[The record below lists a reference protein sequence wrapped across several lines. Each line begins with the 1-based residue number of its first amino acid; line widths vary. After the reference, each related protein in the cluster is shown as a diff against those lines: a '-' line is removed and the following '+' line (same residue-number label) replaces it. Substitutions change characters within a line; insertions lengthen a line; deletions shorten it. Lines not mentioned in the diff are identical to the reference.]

1 MSRPKEEVH
10 VNQTDYNKRR
20 YARRMGTLE
29 PFLVTTTLEEAIKN
43 AGIQT

>member
-10 VNQTDYNKRR
+10 INRTDYNKRR

-29 PFLVTTTLEEAIKN
+29 PFLITTTLEEAIAK